1 MYIFIVSDFAF
12 SQHFEVAPWG
22 VQLLAV
28 HLEAPKERRGV
39 DN

>member
-1 MYIFIVSDFAF
+1 MYTFIVSDFAF
-12 SQHFEVAPWG
+12 SKHFKIGLPK
-22 VQLLAV
+22 VQLLAM